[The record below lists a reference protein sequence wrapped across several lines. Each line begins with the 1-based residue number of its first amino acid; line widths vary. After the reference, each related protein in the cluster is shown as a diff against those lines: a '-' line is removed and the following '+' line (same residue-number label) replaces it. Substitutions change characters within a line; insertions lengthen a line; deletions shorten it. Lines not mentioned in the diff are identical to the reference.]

1 MCRLGKAKVLSIFLC
16 PALPNRPHQT
26 VVVVNSGQVGL
37 SQTPYL
43 QNWPKS
49 AFEIVVRVSSN
60 EGASGKTAPK
70 WSAPQASSVGRMVD
84 REAKRAEGKGIGYV
98 CASYRKKTTSC
109 TIHFIRTEIVRDL
122 ILDALRNV
130 ATYARAN
137 KEDFEQLVMQ
147 TTSDARKR
155 SLQSGRTELDRI
167 MRRTN
172 ELDTLL
178 QKLYEDYALGR
189 LPEKRH
195 AKLSAQYEA
204 EQEQLEQ
211 RSAELVEQMNA
222 EREESVNVDRFMELV
237 DRYTDFTELTTP
249 MLNEFIGKVTLPE
262 EEMEAAPEAPKTLH
276 VASNSSF
283 APIGDYLSAQGE
295 EAIALPFSKVEEL
308 TGKPLCKSAYKYA
321 SYWYP
326 AQDRPLSNTIYNA
339 GYDVDRVDLAAGIV
353 YLTKAA

>member
-1 MCRLGKAKVLSIFLC
+1 
-16 PALPNRPHQT
+16 
-26 VVVVNSGQVGL
+26 
-37 SQTPYL
+37 
-43 QNWPKS
+43 
-49 AFEIVVRVSSN
+49 
-60 EGASGKTAPK
+60 
-70 WSAPQASSVGRMVD
+70 
-84 REAKRAEGKGIGYV
+84 
-98 CASYRKKTTSC
+98 
-109 TIHFIRTEIVRDL
+109 
-122 ILDALRNV
+122 
-130 ATYARAN
+130 
-137 KEDFEQLVMQ
+137 MQ

-195 AKLSAQYEA
+195 AKLSTQYEA
-204 EQEQLEQ
+204 EQAQLEQ
-211 RSAELVEQMNA
+211 RSAELMEQINA
-222 EREESVNVDRFMELV
+222 EQEESVNVDRFMELV

-249 MLNEFIGKVTLPE
+249 MLNEFIDKVIVYERRKINRYQYDQQIEIYFNFIGKVTLPE
-262 EEMEAAPEAPKTLH
+262 EETEAAPEAPKTLH
-276 VASNSSF
+276 VANNSSF
-283 APIGDYLSAQGE
+283 APIGDYLSAQTE

-326 AQDRPLSNTIYNA
+326 AKDRPLSNTIYNA
-339 GYDVDRVDLAAGIV
+339 GYDVDRVDLAAEIV

>member
-1 MCRLGKAKVLSIFLC
+1 MSQSHRCCDTVKAERVAATNGRRRQLVHKMFTNTHPAFCRKNVRRKVEREIFLKLH
-16 PALPNRPHQT
+16 PLT
-26 VVVVNSGQVGL
+26 GL
-37 SQTPYL
+37 LYCGECGAKMYHERSDRDAYHKTPKD
-43 QNWPKS
+43 N
-49 AFEIVVRVSSN
+49 
-60 EGASGKTAPK
+60 
-70 WSAPQASSVGRMVD
+70 
-84 REAKRAEGKGIGYV
+84 YV

-109 TIHFIRTEIVRDL
+109 TIHFIRSEIVRVL

-195 AKLSAQYEA
+195 AKLSAQTA
-204 EQEQLEQ
+204 
-211 RSAELVEQMNA
+211 
-222 EREESVNVDRFMELV
+222 
-237 DRYTDFTELTTP
+237 T
-249 MLNEFIGKVTLPE
+249 
-262 EEMEAAPEAPKTLH
+262 
-276 VASNSSF
+276 
-283 APIGDYLSAQGE
+283 
-295 EAIALPFSKVEEL
+295 AIALPFSKVEEL

-321 SYWYP
+321 SY
-326 AQDRPLSNTIYNA
+326 
-339 GYDVDRVDLAAGIV
+339 
-353 YLTKAA
+353 

>member
-1 MCRLGKAKVLSIFLC
+1 MYSERSDRDAYRK
-16 PALPNRPHQT
+16 
-26 VVVVNSGQVGL
+26 
-37 SQTPYL
+37 TPKD
-43 QNWPKS
+43 N
-49 AFEIVVRVSSN
+49 
-60 EGASGKTAPK
+60 
-70 WSAPQASSVGRMVD
+70 
-84 REAKRAEGKGIGYV
+84 YV

-130 ATYARAN
+130 ATYARDN
-137 KEDFEQLVMQ
+137 KEDFERLVMQ
-147 TTSDARKR
+147 TTSDARRR

-195 AKLSAQYEA
+195 AKLSAQYEE
-204 EQEQLEQ
+204 EQAQLEQ
-211 RSAELVEQMNA
+211 RSTELMEQMNA
-222 EREESVNVDRFMELV
+222 EQEESVNVDRFMELV
-237 DRYTDFTELTTP
+237 DRYADFTELTTP
-249 MLNEFIGKVTLPE
+249 MLNEFIDKVIVYERRKINRYQYDQQIEIYFNFIGKVTLPE
-262 EEMEAAPEAPKTLH
+262 EETEAAPKAPKTLH

-283 APIGDYLSAQGE
+283 APIGDYLSAQTAV
-295 EAIALPFSKVEEL
+295 AIALPFSKVEEL

-339 GYDVDRVDLAAGIV
+339 GYDVDRVDLASGIV
-353 YLTKAA
+353 YLTKAT

>member
-1 MCRLGKAKVLSIFLC
+1 MYHERSDGDAYHK
-16 PALPNRPHQT
+16 
-26 VVVVNSGQVGL
+26 
-37 SQTPYL
+37 TPKD
-43 QNWPKS
+43 N
-49 AFEIVVRVSSN
+49 
-60 EGASGKTAPK
+60 
-70 WSAPQASSVGRMVD
+70 
-84 REAKRAEGKGIGYV
+84 YV

-147 TTSDARKR
+147 TTSDARRR

-178 QKLYEDYALGR
+178 QKLYENHALGR

-195 AKLSAQYEA
+195 AKLSAQ
-204 EQEQLEQ
+204 
-211 RSAELVEQMNA
+211 
-222 EREESVNVDRFMELV
+222 
-237 DRYTDFTELTTP
+237 T
-249 MLNEFIGKVTLPE
+249 
-262 EEMEAAPEAPKTLH
+262 AA
-276 VASNSSF
+276 
-283 APIGDYLSAQGE
+283 
-295 EAIALPFSKVEEL
+295 AIAPPFSKEEEL

-339 GYDVDRVDLAAGIV
+339 GYDVVRVDLAAGIV

>member
-1 MCRLGKAKVLSIFLC
+1 
-16 PALPNRPHQT
+16 
-26 VVVVNSGQVGL
+26 
-37 SQTPYL
+37 
-43 QNWPKS
+43 
-49 AFEIVVRVSSN
+49 
-60 EGASGKTAPK
+60 
-70 WSAPQASSVGRMVD
+70 
-84 REAKRAEGKGIGYV
+84 
-98 CASYRKKTTSC
+98 
-109 TIHFIRTEIVRDL
+109 
-122 ILDALRNV
+122 
-130 ATYARAN
+130 
-137 KEDFEQLVMQ
+137 
-147 TTSDARKR
+147 
-155 SLQSGRTELDRI
+155 

-204 EQEQLEQ
+204 EQAQLEQ
-211 RSAELVEQMNA
+211 RSA
-222 EREESVNVDRFMELV
+222 
-237 DRYTDFTELTTP
+237 ELTTP
-249 MLNEFIGKVTLPE
+249 MLNEFIDKVIVYERRKINRYQYDQRIEIYFNFIGKVTLPE
-262 EEMEAAPEAPKTLH
+262 EETEAAPEAPKTLH

>member
-1 MCRLGKAKVLSIFLC
+1 
-16 PALPNRPHQT
+16 
-26 VVVVNSGQVGL
+26 
-37 SQTPYL
+37 
-43 QNWPKS
+43 
-49 AFEIVVRVSSN
+49 
-60 EGASGKTAPK
+60 
-70 WSAPQASSVGRMVD
+70 
-84 REAKRAEGKGIGYV
+84 
-98 CASYRKKTTSC
+98 
-109 TIHFIRTEIVRDL
+109 
-122 ILDALRNV
+122 
-130 ATYARAN
+130 
-137 KEDFEQLVMQ
+137 MQ

-155 SLQSGRTELDRI
+155 SLQIGRTELDRI

-195 AKLSAQYEA
+195 AK
-204 EQEQLEQ
+204 
-211 RSAELVEQMNA
+211 
-222 EREESVNVDRFMELV
+222 
-237 DRYTDFTELTTP
+237 
-249 MLNEFIGKVTLPE
+249 
-262 EEMEAAPEAPKTLH
+262 
-276 VASNSSF
+276 
-283 APIGDYLSAQGE
+283 LSAQGE

>member
-1 MCRLGKAKVLSIFLC
+1 MPRMNKQRRLEWSFFLDRRNRISYNPLCRGCIHGC
-16 PALPNRPHQT
+16 N
-26 VVVVNSGQVGL
+26 
-37 SQTPYL
+37 
-43 QNWPKS
+43 
-49 AFEIVVRVSSN
+49 
-60 EGASGKTAPK
+60 
-70 WSAPQASSVGRMVD
+70 
-84 REAKRAEGKGIGYV
+84 YV

-178 QKLYEDYALGR
+178 QKLYEDYAFGR

-204 EQEQLEQ
+204 EQAQLEQ
-211 RSAELVEQMNA
+211 RSAELMEQMNA
-222 EREESVNVDRFMELV
+222 EQEGSL
-237 DRYTDFTELTTP
+237 YDFSCVGL
-249 MLNEFIGKVTLPE
+249 L
-262 EEMEAAPEAPKTLH
+262 
-276 VASNSSF
+276 
-283 APIGDYLSAQGE
+283 
-295 EAIALPFSKVEEL
+295 
-308 TGKPLCKSAYKYA
+308 
-321 SYWYP
+321 
-326 AQDRPLSNTIYNA
+326 A
-339 GYDVDRVDLAAGIV
+339 G
-353 YLTKAA
+353 T

>member
-1 MCRLGKAKVLSIFLC
+1 MYNERSDRDAYHK
-16 PALPNRPHQT
+16 
-26 VVVVNSGQVGL
+26 
-37 SQTPYL
+37 TPKD
-43 QNWPKS
+43 N
-49 AFEIVVRVSSN
+49 
-60 EGASGKTAPK
+60 
-70 WSAPQASSVGRMVD
+70 
-84 REAKRAEGKGIGYV
+84 YV
-98 CASYRKKTTSC
+98 CASYRRKTTSC

-147 TTSDARKR
+147 TTSDARRR
-155 SLQSGRTELDRI
+155 SLQSGRKELDRI

-204 EQEQLEQ
+204 EQAQLEQ
-211 RSAELVEQMNA
+211 RSAELMEQMNA
-222 EREESVNVDRFMELV
+222 EQEESVNVDRFMELV

-249 MLNEFIGKVTLPE
+249 MLNEFIDKVIVYERRKINRYQHDQQIEIYFNFIGKVTLPE
-262 EEMEAAPEAPKTLH
+262 EETEAAPEAPKTLH